1 MSRAADPQA
10 AAPRRRLLTVLGTRP
25 ELVKLAPVIELLDAE
40 PGLCQRI
47 LHTGQHYSYEMDAIF
62 FAELGL
68 RAPDVTL
75 HVGSGSHGSQTAA
88 ILTGVEAE
96 LLATPAD
103 AVLVLGDTNSTL
115 GAALAAAKLAV
126 PVVHIEA
133 GCRSHVRSMPEEI
146 NRVLVDHCAS
156 LLLAPSA
163 EAAANLQRE
172 GIAAADVAVVGS
184 TSIDAAR
191 RFVTPARDRP
201 IVAAVAAALG
211 GRDPAELTLCTVH
224 RAENTEPA
232 VLPDLLRGLERVAER
247 YPVCWPL
254 HPRTRKVMEALDL
267 RVSPRIHLL
276 PPLGYLDILALLC
289 RVRALLTDSGG
300 LQEEAY
306 AVGTP
311 VLVLRHETEWTY
323 LVDSGC
329 AALCGNREATIAP
342 RALALLAAAENDR
355 MRAAAAR
362 HASTASDGHA
372 AARIVSEIKRRLL
385 RSAPQAASPPG

>member
-1 MSRAADPQA
+1 MS
-10 AAPRRRLLTVLGTRP
+10 APAPASPLRLLTVVGTRP
-25 ELVKLAPVIELLDAE
+25 DLVKLALVIERLDAE
-40 PGLCQRI
+40 PAFRQRL

-68 RAPDVTL
+68 RAPDTAL
-75 HVGSGSHGSQTAA
+75 QVGSQSHAGQTAA

-96 LLATPAD
+96 LLAEPAD
-103 AVLVLGDTNSTL
+103 ALLVLGDTNSTL
-115 GAALAAAKLAV
+115 GAALAAAKLGV
-126 PVVHIEA
+126 PVIHVEA
-133 GCRSHVRSMPEEI
+133 GCRSHVRTMPEEI
-146 NRVLVDHCAS
+146 NRVLVDHCAT
-156 LLLAPSA
+156 LLLAPST
-163 EAAANLQRE
+163 EAAANLRRE
-172 GIAAADVAVVGS
+172 GIADTAVALVGS

-191 RFVTPARDRP
+191 RFVDKARGRP
-201 IVAAVAAALG
+201 IVGEVCAALAAG
-211 GRDPAELTLCTVH
+211 DPAELTLCTVH
-224 RAENTEPA
+224 RAENTEPE
-232 VLPDLLRGLERVAER
+232 VLPDLLRGLERVAQR
-247 YPVCWPL
+247 YPLCWPL

-311 VLVLRHETEWTY
+311 VLLLRHETEWTY

-342 RALALLAAAENDR
+342 RALALLQADENRR

-362 HASTASDGHA
+362 YASTAGDGHA
-372 AARIVSEIKRRLL
+372 AAQIVTEMKRRLL
-385 RSAPQAASPPG
+385 KCAPQPGDHPAGRG

>member
-1 MSRAADPQA
+1 MSA
-10 AAPRRRLLTVLGTRP
+10 AAAASPLRLLTVLGTRP

-40 PGLCQRI
+40 PALRQRV

-68 RAPDVTL
+68 RAPDAAL
-75 HVGSGSHGSQTAA
+75 QVGSGSHASQTAA

-96 LLATPAD
+96 LVRTPAD

-115 GAALAAAKLAV
+115 GGALAAAKLAV
-126 PVVHIEA
+126 PVVHLEA
-133 GCRSHVRSMPEEI
+133 GCRSHVRTMPEEI
-146 NRVLVDHCAS
+146 NRVLVDHCAA

-163 EAAANLQRE
+163 EAAANLRRE
-172 GIAAADVAVVGS
+172 GIADKDVAVVGS

-191 RFVTPARDRP
+191 RFVGPARDRP
-201 IVAAVAAALG
+201 IVGAVCAALG
-211 GRDPAELTLCTVH
+211 AGGPAELTLCTVH
-224 RAENTEPA
+224 RAENTEPD
-232 VLPDLLRGLERVAER
+232 VLPDLVAGLERIAEH
-247 YPVCWPL
+247 YPLCWPL

-311 VLVLRHETEWTY
+311 VLLLRHETEWTY

-342 RALALLAAAENDR
+342 RALALLTEPENRR

-362 HASTASDGHA
+362 HASTAGDGQA
-372 AARIVSEIKRRLL
+372 AARIVTEIKKRLL
-385 RSAPQAASPPG
+385 RAAP